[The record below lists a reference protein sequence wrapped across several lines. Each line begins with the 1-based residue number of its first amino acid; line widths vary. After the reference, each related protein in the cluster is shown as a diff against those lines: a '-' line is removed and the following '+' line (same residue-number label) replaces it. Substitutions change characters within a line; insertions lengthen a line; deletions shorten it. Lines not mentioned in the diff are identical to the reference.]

1 MTLVKPSLPAASAGQ
16 PITAQAW
23 NAIVTAVGQLFDGV
37 NAFGSDAVTV
47 ALSAG
52 GVPVTNAVVVAAP
65 GSGQPIV
72 AVPPHGATTSFTL
85 TQLTPGTWT
94 ITVAA
99 PNFQPATQTVTVPA
113 SAPVSIALTAT
124 TKPMPNL
131 YGRSANEALTILGVQ
146 GIAIDGIVD
155 VFGAEI
161 SKTSLPVDHNNARVL
176 VQFPQPDA
184 PIVAASAAVRLVL
197 SAQPPTQKE
206 AAKDTKDAIKEVKE
220 ITKDIKD
227 VKEEKVVADKVD
239 KAAALADKTAEKAA
253 VTPDKTAEK
262 AATTPEKAVVSD
274 KVQSDT
280 VAIARPASDSSLLP
294 PPVAAV
300 ARVADSR
307 VFIAPAERPS
317 VGEATV
323 HEPREE

>member
-1 MTLVKPSLPAASAGQ
+1 MTLVKPSLPAASPGQ

-23 NAIVTAVGQLFDGV
+23 NAVVTAVGQLFDGV

-52 GVPVTNAVVVAAP
+52 SITVTNAVVVAAP
-65 GSGQPIV
+65 SSGQPIV
-72 AVPPHGATTSFTL
+72 AVPPHGTVTAFTL

-99 PNFQPATQTVTVPA
+99 PGFQPATQTVTVPA
-113 SAPVSIALTAT
+113 TAPVAISLTAT
-124 TKPMPNL
+124 TRPMPNL
-131 YGRSANEALTILGVQ
+131 HGRSANEALAILGVQ
-146 GIAIDGIVD
+146 GVAIDGIVD

-161 SKTSLPVDHNNARVL
+161 SKTSLPADHVNSRVL
-176 VQFPQPDA
+176 VQFPQPGA

-197 SAQPPTQKE
+197 SAQPPSQKE
-206 AAKDTKDAIKEVKE
+206 AAKDTKDASKEAKE
-220 ITKDIKD
+220 ITKDVKD
-227 VKEEKVVADKVD
+227 VKDANEEKVVADKIDKSAVAPEKGIIAD
-239 KAAALADKTAEKAA
+239 KA
-253 VTPDKTAEK
+253 
-262 AATTPEKAVVSD
+262 
-274 KVQSDT
+274 QSDT
-280 VAIARPASDSSLLP
+280 VAELAGLSPR
-294 PPVAAV
+294 PVAAV
-300 ARVADSR
+300 ARVADRR